1 MRNLFI
7 VFYCLVSALTIKAN
21 GQDSLWKIQTTDYH
35 GTYYGA
41 TVANVMLNHVFDSA
55 TPQDVSR
62 VLRGINPFNLQM
74 QINGQTVNG
83 DNISRWEQC
92 IDMKE
97 ATHNTHFTCDG

>member
-41 TVANVMLNHVFDSA
+41 TVANGGIGILPWKEPFSIRHVMLNHV
-55 TPQDVSR
+55 
-62 VLRGINPFNLQM
+62 LILLLLKM
-74 QINGQTVNG
+74 
-83 DNISRWEQC
+83 
-92 IDMKE
+92 
-97 ATHNTHFTCDG
+97 

>member
-41 TVANVMLNHVFDSA
+41 TVANG
-55 TPQDVSR
+55 
-62 VLRGINPFNLQM
+62 GIGILP
-74 QINGQTVNG
+74 
-83 DNISRWEQC
+83 W
-92 IDMKE
+92 
-97 ATHNTHFTCDG
+97 